1 VDWYL
6 EDEEAGDEEDTVT
19 QKLWAA
25 NDEEWE
31 GALDALERVRLGAS
45 IDCFRRLSAFTKL
58 QFFDPLPGDT
68 AVSRGRAARR
78 PVLLLL
84 VTTRDIL
91 NVPFY
96 AICKKKFVFT
106 LMSAAEKCMPP
117 LRKRKPA
124 CSPPFDWIFDL
135 REVVL
140 MHLNT
145 GQRARLVQAPEEK
158 PG

>member
-1 VDWYL
+1 MDWYL

-96 AICKKKFVFT
+96 AICKKNLFSHSFRPRKNACLHCENESQHALHLSTGFSIFVKLF
-106 LMSAAEKCMPP
+106 SC
-117 LRKRKPA
+117 
-124 CSPPFDWIFDL
+124 I
-135 REVVL
+135 
-140 MHLNT
+140 
-145 GQRARLVQAPEEK
+145 
-158 PG
+158 